1 MAGVTMRGG
10 IGCGAIILAAIML
23 GTIIYLVDGGDGA
36 GPSKHPGENAAH
48 STMGDSPKSESSNDR
63 NGDGVFDGEDVALR
77 MQSDESIRES
87 IERWNYGRR
96 QCASLPEGSLQKGFN
111 CSVQD
116 EEAENL
122 RELGMCLTGTTWK
135 KCA

>member
-1 MAGVTMRGG
+1 MRGG
-10 IGCGAIILAAIML
+10 IGCGAIILAAIVL
-23 GTIIYLVDGGDGA
+23 GTIIYLANGGEDA
-36 GPSKHPGENAAH
+36 APTNDREEHAAH
-48 STMGDSPKSESSNDR
+48 STMGDSPKRANPNDR

-77 MQSDESIRES
+77 MQSEESIRES

-96 QCASLPEGSLQKGFN
+96 RCASLPEGSLQKGFN

-122 RELGMCLTGTTWK
+122 RELGMCLTGTTWR